1 MRRFWV
7 SVLALLAACPSGREP
22 HLELEASSGAG
33 DSTGASG
40 LSCAGDDV
48 AVLDR
53 CARAIMVPQIEWAES
68 AAAGDFDGD
77 GAVDLAL
84 VCRGAVEFRG
94 LCVWSLDGTVTRLDL
109 EWLRTYPEVHAADF
123 DGDGRPDILVSELF
137 RFAVYSLHNGALTL
151 RSELS
156 FDQEI
161 HDPADAAV
169 FPTRPIDVDGDGR
182 AEVAAGGLF
191 TGVRLWRM
199 DAQAGAW
206 VPSGPRHELSG
217 CGEMKDAR
225 VTDLDADGAPELI
238 AFGSHNDCD
247 EGPLA
252 PGGAW
257 NRVHIFTSDAA
268 NHTLVLDSTL
278 AAELPAWYVDVGD
291 LNGDDQ
297 PDLIVADEGDGM
309 MMFPGNGDRSFGDVL
324 PLLGYAGFSGT
335 GPVVADFDADGIDEL
350 LVEQNDH
357 SYRILVGLLPPRSF
371 EVPLPSPFP
380 WVLLAPDLDQDGRAD
395 IVANVGDHGDYHLA
409 VILSGE

>member
-1 MRRFWV
+1 MWRRWI
-7 SVLALLAACPSGREP
+7 SILTLLAACTGGDQP
-22 HLELEASSGAG
+22 HLEFEASSGSG

-40 LSCAGDDV
+40 LTCAGDDV

-53 CARAIMVPQIEWAES
+53 CARAMMAPQIEWAQS

-77 GAVDLAL
+77 GAIDLAL
-84 VCRGAVEFRG
+84 LCRGAVGFRG

-109 EWLRTYPEVHAADF
+109 EWLDTYPEVHAADF
-123 DGDGRPDILVSELF
+123 DADGRPDILVSELF
-137 RFAVYSLHNGALTL
+137 RFAVYSLNNGALTL
-151 RSELS
+151 RSELV
-156 FDQEI
+156 FDQEL

-191 TGVRLWRM
+191 TGIRLWRM
-199 DAQAGAW
+199 DTQAGAW

-257 NRVHIFTSDAA
+257 NRVHVFTSDAA
-268 NHTLVLDSTL
+268 THTLVLDSTF
-278 AAELPAWYVDVGD
+278 AAELRAASLDVGD
-291 LNGDDQ
+291 LNGDRK
-297 PDLIVADEGDGM
+297 PDVVVAANDGHM
-309 MMFPGNGDRSFGDVL
+309 MLFQGKGDRSFADVL
-324 PLLGYAGFSGT
+324 PLLGYADFSGT
-335 GPVVADFDADGIDEL
+335 GPYVADFDGDGIDEL
-350 LVEQNDH
+350 LVEQSDE
-357 SYRILVGLLPPRSF
+357 SYRILVGLLPPRSVD
-371 EVPLPSPFP
+371 VPLPSPYP
-380 WVLLAPDLDQDGRAD
+380 WVLLAQDIDQDGRAD
-395 IVANVGDHGDYHLA
+395 IVANVGDDGSYHLA